1 MYFMDAIQYPFKSQ
15 GLAGKLLTVVILM
28 IIPLLNLLGMFVVM
42 GYGLKIIRSVMDG
55 DTDLPEF
62 EFGADFGRG
71 LMIFLLSLIYAIP
84 LFIVNLVVTGMIEN
98 GGMLGILGL
107 MLYFVLT
114 IVVSIMGVIAMVRY
128 AISEDTSDF
137 FDFAGH
143 FDIMQNNIGTIVM
156 YYINGIIMAIILGV
170 LMVIGFMLLF
180 VPGLIVMGV
189 ALFASF
195 YLYARL
201 GLELGLEGK
210 RKRKT
215 DGSFA

>member
-15 GLAGKLLTVVILM
+15 GIWGKLAIVVLLLL
-28 IIPLLNLLGMFVVM
+28 IPIVSIFGAFVVL
-42 GYGLKIIRSVMDG
+42 GYGMKIIRSVMEG
-55 DTDLPEF
+55 ETELPEF

-71 LMIFLLSLIYAIP
+71 LMVMLLTLVYTLP
-84 LFIVNLVVTGMIEN
+84 LVIVSFILTGMMQN
-98 GGMLGILGL
+98 GGVLGILAL
-107 MLYFVLT
+107 LLYIVLS
-114 IVVSIMGVIAMVRY
+114 IVVGVMAMIATVRY
-128 AISEDTSDF
+128 AISEDSSAF
-137 FDFAGH
+137 FDFAGN
-143 FDIMQNNIGTIVM
+143 FDLAQKNVGTLVM
-156 YYINGIIMAIILGV
+156 FYINFIIFAVIMGI
-170 LMVIGFMLLF
+170 LMTIGFMLLF

-189 ALFASF
+189 AMFANF